1 MHFQLVTP
9 LLKRLGIRH
18 WEERLGGGN
27 ADGEG
32 QYEAL
37 WRRAFISHNSSPEA
51 GGHSSI
57 DKLLFNN
64 RLPRDSEVFLVEDQ
78 DFFQIT

>member
-1 MHFQLVTP
+1 MLMGRDSMRHF
-9 LLKRLGIRH
+9 
-18 WEERLGGGN
+18 
-27 ADGEG
+27 GEG
-32 QYEAL
+32 PLSA
-37 WRRAFISHNSSPEA
+37 HNSSPEA